1 MKKII
6 VVHALRSFNF
16 AALAAGVVLLAN
28 MTGGCAKPE
37 KEKEP
42 EVTVQTTPA
51 EKKDISQI
59 ITEEAVI
66 FPVQQA
72 TVAPK
77 ITSTIKQFLVQ
88 RGTRVKKGQLLA
100 VLENADLAAAA
111 VSSQGDFRQAE
122 AAYATSV
129 GSSIPQQLQK
139 AELDAASAKSA
150 FEAQEK
156 ISNSRKDLFKQ
167 GAIPRRDLDTAEVAL
182 VAARSQNEQAQKQL
196 ADLQRL
202 GQQQA
207 LKSAEGQKLSA
218 QGKYLGAK
226 AQLSYSEIRSPIDG
240 VVTDRPL
247 YVGDVATANQP
258 LLTVMDTSKLI
269 AKGHLPQS
277 EAVQLKAGN
286 AAEIKIPGVE
296 EPIEA
301 KVTLISPAL
310 DPGST
315 TLEVWVEARKPNPAL
330 RPGITVQAELT
341 AKTDKDVIVVPAA
354 AVFKNPEGG
363 GAYVLLAGSDDK
375 AHLKAVHVGI
385 RNAESAEIVSG
396 IKEGD
401 PVITTGGYA
410 VPDGTKIKIEKP
422 EAPEK
427 EGAAGDKKDD
437 ADDKDKAGDKKDDE
451 KDEKSATKPGPP
463 PASKPTAK
471 PAAKPTSPAPDK
483 DKE

>member
-6 VVHALRSFNF
+6 VIDAFKDFKFV
-16 AALAAGVVLLAN
+16 ALATGAVLLSS
-28 MTGGCAKPE
+28 MTVACSKPE
-37 KEKEP
+37 AEKEP
-42 EVTVQTTPA
+42 EVSVQTTPA

-59 ITEEAVI
+59 VTEEAVI
-66 FPVQQA
+66 FPLQQA

-88 RGTRVKKGQLLA
+88 RGNRVKKGQLLA
-100 VLENADLAAAA
+100 VLENADLSAAA
-111 VSSQGDFRQAE
+111 VASQGDYQQAE

-129 GSSIPQQLQK
+129 GSSIPQQTQK

-156 ISNSRKDLFKQ
+156 IYNSRKDLFQQ
-167 GAIPRRDLDTAEVAL
+167 GAIPRRDLDSAEVAL

-196 ADLQRL
+196 SDLQRL
-202 GQQQA
+202 GKEQA
-207 LKSAEGQKLSA
+207 LKSAQGQKLSA
-218 QGKYLGAK
+218 EGKYLGAK

-247 YVGDVATANQP
+247 YVGDLATANQP
-258 LLTVMDTSKLI
+258 LLTVMNTSKLI
-269 AKGHLPQS
+269 AKGHLAQS
-277 EAVQLKAGN
+277 EAAQLKAGN
-286 AAEIKIPGVE
+286 AAEIKVPGVE
-296 EPIEA
+296 EPIEG
-301 KVTLISPAL
+301 KVTLVSPAL

-330 RPGITVQAELT
+330 RPGITVQVEIT
-341 AKTDKDVIVVPAA
+341 AKTDKDVVVVPVA

-363 GAYVLLAGSDDK
+363 GGYVLQAGTDDK
-375 AHLKAVHVGI
+375 AHLKPVRVGI
-385 RNAESAEIVSG
+385 RNADFAEILSG

-401 PVITTGGYA
+401 SVITSGGYA

-422 EAPEK
+422 EAPQK
-427 EGAAGDKKDD
+427 EGAVGDKKDD
-437 ADDKDKAGDKKDDE
+437 DDKKDE
-451 KDEKSATKPGPP
+451 KPG
-463 PASKPTAK
+463 AK
-471 PAAKPTSPAPDK
+471 PVSPAADK

>member
-1 MKKII
+1 MKKIT
-6 VVHALRSFNF
+6 VVDAFRKFKF
-16 AALAAGVVLLAN
+16 VAIAGSAMLLAN
-28 MTGGCAKPE
+28 LAVGCSKSEA
-37 KEKEP
+37 EKEP
-42 EVTVQTTPA
+42 EVSVQTTPA

-66 FPVQQA
+66 FPLQQA

-88 RGTRVKKGQLLA
+88 RGTKVKKGQLLA
-100 VLENADLAAAA
+100 VLENADLSAAA
-111 VSSQGDFRQAE
+111 VASQGDFQQAE

-129 GSSIPQQLQK
+129 GASIPQQIQK
-139 AELDAASAKSA
+139 AELDAASSKSA
-150 FEAQEK
+150 FDAQEK
-156 ISNSRKDLFKQ
+156 IYNSRKDLFQQ

-202 GQQQA
+202 GKEQA
-207 LKSAEGQKLSA
+207 LKSAQGQKLSA
-218 QGKYLGAK
+218 EGKYLGAK

-240 VVTDRPL
+240 VITDRPL
-247 YVGDVATANQP
+247 YVGDLATANQP
-258 LLTVMDTSKLI
+258 LLTVMNTSKLI

-277 EAVQLKAGN
+277 QAVQLKAGN
-286 AAEIKIPGVE
+286 AAEINVPGLE
-296 EPIEA
+296 EPIEG
-301 KVTLISPAL
+301 KVTLVSPAL

-330 RPGITVQAELT
+330 RPGITVQVEVT
-341 AKTDKDVIVVPAA
+341 AKTNKDVIVVPAA
-354 AVFKNPEGG
+354 AVFKNPEGSG
-363 GAYVLLAGSDDK
+363 DYVLLAGTDDK

-385 RNAESAEIVSG
+385 RNAESAEIASG

-401 PVITTGGYA
+401 AVITAGGYG

-427 EGAAGDKKDD
+427 EGAAGDKKDE
-437 ADDKDKAGDKKDDE
+437 DDKDKKDEKDDKKDE
-451 KDEKSATKPGPP
+451 KPGAKP
-463 PASKPTAK
+463 PAA
-471 PAAKPTSPAPDK
+471 DK

>member
-6 VVHALRSFNF
+6 VVDTFRNF
-16 AALAAGVVLLAN
+16 KFVALAAGAVLLVSTTA
-28 MTGGCAKPE
+28 GCSKEE

-42 EVTVQTTPA
+42 EVSVQTTPA

-59 ITEEAVI
+59 VTEEAVI
-66 FPVQQA
+66 FPLQQA

-100 VLENADLAAAA
+100 VLENADLSAAA
-111 VSSQGDFRQAE
+111 VSSQGDFQQAE

-129 GSSIPQQLQK
+129 GSSIPQQIQK

-150 FEAQEK
+150 FDAQEK
-156 ISNSRKDLFKQ
+156 IYNSRKDLFQQ
-167 GAIPRRDLDTAEVAL
+167 GAIPRRDLDTAEVGL
-182 VAARSQNEQAQKQL
+182 VAARSQNEQTQKQL

-202 GQQQA
+202 GKQQA
-207 LKSAEGQKLSA
+207 LKSAQGQKLSA
-218 QGKYLGAK
+218 EGKYLGAK

-240 VVTDRPL
+240 VITDRPL
-247 YVGDVATANQP
+247 YVGDLATANQP
-258 LLTVMDTSKLI
+258 LLTVMNVSKLI

-277 EAVQLKAGN
+277 EAMQLKAGN
-286 AAEIKIPGVE
+286 AAEIKVSGVE
-296 EPIEA
+296 EPIEG
-301 KVTLISPAL
+301 KVTLVSPAL

-330 RPGITVQAELT
+330 RPGITVQVEMM
-341 AKTDKDVIVVPAA
+341 AKTDKDVVVVPVA
-354 AVFKNPEGG
+354 AVFKNPDGG
-363 GAYVLLAGSDDK
+363 GDYVLLAGTDVK
-375 AHLKAVHVGI
+375 AHLKTVHVGI
-385 RNAESAEIVSG
+385 RTTESAEIVSG

-410 VPDGTKIKIEKP
+410 VPDGTKIKVEKP

-437 ADDKDKAGDKKDDE
+437 ADDKDKKGEKGVNKDKKKGSAAAKQDE
-451 KDEKSATKPGPP
+451 KD
-463 PASKPTAK
+463 
-471 PAAKPTSPAPDK
+471 
-483 DKE
+483 KE